1 MSHSTIKS
9 PKPRWAETLLNGI
22 GLSHSNTPSPS
33 PEIDSVKQNSSIVSS
48 IAHFPSVPS
57 HRFNTTPVS
66 PSRFNMV
73 VERNWL
79 SDKQQY
85 QQHNMSPFSEISI
98 EEHKPDIKSD
108 IKSEETDVQTIQ
120 FDNDIMSLQDVKL
133 CDTTMFT
140 PNIQYGKVV
149 RVLSGSELLVAAR
162 IYNGYTKVLFPKLY
176 CFRIR
181 LRDVSFFGIHED
193 AATEELERLILDK
206 IVLLTN
212 ITTSNDGFND
222 AKVYLLHISNLK
234 NYLKYGRMMNIA
246 NDDGNLYVNETINN
260 YIKYRLK

>member
-1 MSHSTIKS
+1 MSTSSIKS
-9 PKPRWAETLLNGI
+9 PKPRWGESLLNGI
-22 GLSHSNTPSPS
+22 RLSHSNTPSPN
-33 PEIDSVKQNSSIVSS
+33 PDYDSGKQNASIGNYPS
-48 IAHFPSVPS
+48 ITS
-57 HRFNTTPVS
+57 HRFNQTFMNQP
-66 PSRFNMV
+66 
-73 VERNWL
+73 
-79 SDKQQY
+79 
-85 QQHNMSPFSEISI
+85 MSPFSEISM
-98 EEHKPDIKSD
+98 EEQEHKLDSQSVESD
-108 IKSEETDVQTIQ
+108 MQTIQ
-120 FDNDIMSLQDVKL
+120 FDDDIMFLQDVKL

-181 LRDVSFFGIHED
+181 LRDVAFFGIHED
-193 AATEELERLILDK
+193 AAMEELKRLILDK

-222 AKVYLLHISNLK
+222 AKVYLLHISHLK
-234 NYLKYGRMMNIA
+234 NYLKYGRMINIA